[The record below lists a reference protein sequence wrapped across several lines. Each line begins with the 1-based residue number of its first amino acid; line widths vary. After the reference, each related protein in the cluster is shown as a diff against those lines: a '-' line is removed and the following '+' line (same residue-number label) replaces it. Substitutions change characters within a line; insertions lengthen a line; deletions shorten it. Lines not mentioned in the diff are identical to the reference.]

1 VHFYAVDF
9 CARFYGSQKTSAMLN
24 TIVLIIPVLLFIVS
38 IEWYISYKKQD
49 KTYTKGNFVM
59 NLAIGAM
66 DQVCSLIYFTALFFA
81 LQYVYDHFRMF
92 TLESHWY
99 HWITAYIVIDFLSY
113 WYHRI
118 SHRVNILWAGHVT
131 HHSSEHFN
139 FSNGFRTSFFQGIN
153 RIIFWSCLPLF
164 GFSPFMLVII
174 LKVSGLYDFILHT
187 QYIPKLGFLEKILIT
202 PSQHRVHHG
211 RNDIYI
217 DKNYGSTFVIWDK
230 LFGTFQEETETVEYG
245 IKGSYVDD
253 NPFMAVGYYYHY
265 LWHAMKMKKRFSE
278 KVMLLFLPP
287 DQTPKP
293 KESYGSNRRKNI
305 ADIPSQY
312 KNYAWLQIA
321 WAVPGLIAMLVY
333 VDFLPAWEIILYA
346 AIGITSIAGAAM
358 LLNGNIRE
366 DFYSF
371 ELFRLGIF
379 LLCVLAVFLLKLKF
393 YPLTAAFCLLTSLVA
408 FTIMQ
413 RRRSI
418 VSR

>member
-1 VHFYAVDF
+1 
-9 CARFYGSQKTSAMLN
+9 MLN
-24 TIVLIIPVLLFIVS
+24 TIVLIIPVLLSIVS

-81 LQYVYDHFRMF
+81 LQFVYDHFRML
-92 TLESHWY
+92 TLEAHWY

-164 GFSPFMLVII
+164 GFSPLMLVII

-278 KVMLLFLPP
+278 KITLLFLPP

-293 KESYGSNRRKNI
+293 KESYGMNRRKNI

-371 ELFRLGIF
+371 ELLRLGIF

-393 YPLTAAFCLLTSLVA
+393 YPLTAAFCLFTSLVA

-413 RRRSI
+413 RR
-418 VSR
+418 SRMLANR

>member
-1 VHFYAVDF
+1 
-9 CARFYGSQKTSAMLN
+9 MLN
-24 TIVLIIPVLLFIVS
+24 TIVLIIPILLFVVF
-38 IEWYISYKKQD
+38 IEWYISYKKD
-49 KTYTKGNFVM
+49 HKTYTSGNFAM

-66 DQVCSLIYFTALFFA
+66 DQVCSLIYFTALYLV
-81 LQYVYDHFRMF
+81 LQYVYTHFRF
-92 TLESHWY
+92 FSLEDHWY

-164 GFSPFMLVII
+164 GFSPVMLVII
-174 LKVSGLYDFILHT
+174 LKVSGLYDFLLHT

-230 LFGTFQEETETVEYG
+230 IFGTFQEETETVEYG

-265 LWHAMKMKKRFSE
+265 LWHAMKMKRKFSD
-278 KVMLLFLPP
+278 KIMLLFLPP

-293 KESYGSNRRKNI
+293 EEGYGMQQRESLTEVPFQIGH
-305 ADIPSQY
+305 
-312 KNYAWLQIA
+312 YAYFQLIGA
-321 WAVPGLIAMLVY
+321 AAGLIVMLLY
-333 VDFLPAWEIILYA
+333 KDFLPAWEIILYSF
-346 AIGITSIAGAAM
+346 IGISSIAGAAM
-358 LLNGNIRE
+358 VLNGNIRE
-366 DFYSF
+366 DFHAF
-371 ELFRLGIF
+371 ELLRLGIL

-393 YPLTAAFCLLTSLVA
+393 YPLGIAFFLLVSLILFTAL
-408 FTIMQ
+408 Q
-413 RRRSI
+413 RRSDRTAD
-418 VSR
+418 R